1 MFVADN
7 RSSLCPAWRAMA
19 AKAGAFAYAQTTFR
33 LPFKGRFSSLGVT
46 MAEFEF
52 HNKEIVGNVF
62 VSTKNQGDMIRL
74 LEEALAQ
81 AIANEEQLGAGP
93 GEEKQ
98 LAFKRLNLDAVFTF
112 VHRS

>member
-1 MFVADN
+1 
-7 RSSLCPAWRAMA
+7 
-19 AKAGAFAYAQTTFR
+19 
-33 LPFKGRFSSLGVT
+33 

-52 HNKEIVGNVF
+52 NNKEIVGNVH
-62 VSTKNQGDMIRL
+62 VSTKNPGDMIRL

-98 LAFKRLNLDAVFTF
+98 LAFKRLNLDKIFTF